1 VRITPAKRNK
11 AKKSIADRAGK
22 NTGTKPICTANAA
35 RRVRHRDVSN
45 EDPLV
50 IQKILSHQNKK
61 MTKLS
66 KFFFRKVEHLLRQ
79 VYLNKH
85 KFIINK
91 SNIQS
96 WFAQQRA
103 ALALYLKFCEN
114 G

>member
-1 VRITPAKRNK
+1 MTWAQRLKRGFGIDIETCHQCGGVVK
-11 AKKSIADRAGK
+11 IIASI
-22 NTGTKPICTANAA
+22 
-35 RRVRHRDVSN
+35 
-45 EDPLV
+45 EDPVV
-50 IQKILSHQNKK
+50 ITKILSHLNKK

-66 KFFFRKVEHLLRQ
+66 KFFFRKVDHLLRQ
-79 VYLNKH
+79 VYLNKD

-96 WFAQQRA
+96 WFAQQRD